1 MKKIQE
7 ASEDITCWRNFVQVP
22 KPIQKKKTKRKE
34 KTALRAEA
42 MCKAHALGAW
52 IREQKLSI

>member
-1 MKKIQE
+1 MKYRTEKSCNYGRHGMKKIQE

-34 KTALRAEA
+34 KTALR
-42 MCKAHALGAW
+42 G
-52 IREQKLSI
+52 